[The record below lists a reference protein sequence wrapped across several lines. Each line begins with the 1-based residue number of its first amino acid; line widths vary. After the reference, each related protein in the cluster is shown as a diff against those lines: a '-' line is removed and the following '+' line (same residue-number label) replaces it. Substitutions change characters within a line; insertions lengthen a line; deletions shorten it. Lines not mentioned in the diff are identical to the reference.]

1 MPRVP
6 TYDAPRVQQAP
17 LRGGEN
23 TTRAIDLNAGA
34 AMTGVGKAVA
44 GLGEVGDR
52 IQERRDLDAAF
63 RVETKVLSDFSQFEQ
78 NLRKTRRGATA
89 TGVVDDVDQWWSKI
103 EESYG
108 KDVSPR
114 VKELTAKSLARARAQ
129 SLESIS
135 RYQMAEE
142 DRAQTESY
150 SAVNGTEIQRAI
162 TTGTPEALAGAKAK
176 IDAAV
181 SVFGATR
188 GWTPEQL
195 TAEKQ
200 KWNNT
205 LHTQAVGNLVDSNPR
220 LAKEYFEA
228 NRSEIDSA
236 NHARFTKIIDR
247 AVAEDNATKSAAQWA
262 SLPFEKAIE
271 NANKITDPDERKLT
285 IAAVRDL
292 QADKNMA
299 MQLRERDA
307 SDKVW
312 QMVASGVPMKR
323 LPRAVLEQMNGRE
336 RVQVNAYYEA
346 EQRRREAEAKG
357 SEVKTDP
364 AVYGAVLDRMR
375 EDPQGTR
382 PETFNGLSRSDIRSL
397 QNHRDSLLNKNP
409 GAEKEVASTEQHMGT
424 YLATMKLKDED
435 KGMFQKTVYDALEAY
450 RQVNKKEAD
459 YETRAKIMDRAS
471 MEISIPGRLF
481 GSTEKRAY
489 EMDDKDRVRYLERL
503 PEDQLEGMLS
513 TVIPA
518 SDLKRARQ
526 VLADRGL
533 PITARAVRDVYL
545 MAKNPPK
552 DQKK

>member
-6 TYDAPRVQQAP
+6 TYDAPRVEQAP

-23 TTRAIDLNAGA
+23 TTRALDLNAGA

-78 NLRKTRRGATA
+78 NLRKTRRGASA

-129 SLESIS
+129 SLESIG
-135 RYQMAEE
+135 RYQFQEE

-162 TTGTPEALAGAKAK
+162 TMGTPEALAGAKAK

-292 QADKNMA
+292 QTDKNIA
-299 MQLRERDA
+299 IQLREREA

-312 QMVASGVPMKR
+312 QAVSNGATLKA
-323 LPRAVLEQMNGRE
+323 LPKALLEQMNGRE
-336 RVQVNAYYEA
+336 RMQVNEHFEA
-346 EQRRREAEAKG
+346 ERKRRTSEAAGKP
-357 SEVKTDP
+357 VKTDM
-364 AVYGAVLDRMR
+364 AVFEKLISMPPEELARTQLSVYQDRVSRGDLEQLMVRKANLMHKDPKVQAEAVSM
-375 EDPQGTR
+375 
-382 PETFNGLSRSDIRSL
+382 
-397 QNHRDSLLNKNP
+397 
-409 GAEKEVASTEQHMGT
+409 EQQIGT
-424 YLATMKLKDED
+424 YVTTMKLKDEA
-435 KGMFQKTVYDALEAY
+435 KGMFMQAAHQAVIAHQKATG
-450 RQVNKKEAD
+450 KEPD
-459 YETRAKIMDRAS
+459 YETRQKIFDRLSMPGEVLMGGGMFTADPNKRYFETTPEERAKFAPD
-471 MEISIPGRLF
+471 IP
-481 GSTEKRAY
+481 
-489 EMDDKDRVRYLERL
+489 DVDK
-503 PEDQLEGMLS
+503 EGL
-513 TVIPA
+513 TAAFVKKHQRKPTKA
-518 SDLKRARQ
+518 EL
-526 VLADRGL
+526 
-533 PITARAVRDVYL
+533 ITAFRAL
-545 MAKNPPK
+545 KGF
-552 DQKK
+552 